1 MNEKK
6 TKIPQWLATIL
17 KYLVMSFVGAILLVA
32 IMCGVYYIAEYNSSD
47 CLTYVVNSDQKTCT
61 VTGTRDYANWALNV
75 PEEIDGYIVTGIADG
90 AFKESDMRLVI
101 LPDTIETIGEYAF
114 YKCQSLSHM
123 KLPQNVSVIGD
134 YAFYGCTSWKNA
146 IIPSSAHTIG
156 VAAYAACFAIEEIN
170 VPASLINIGDMAFS
184 GCSRLVNII
193 VDEANP
199 LWKSVDGVLY
209 SKDMKTIYSYPL
221 GRKNDVFTIPEG
233 VENIHYKAFALNTKL
248 TTINLPSTIKTIGE
262 EVFIAAP
269 DLTMGI
275 EILNYAGSVEKWK
288 FISKPQNWGGY
299 SSDFIIVCTDGQIS
313 KDGTILYK

>member
-1 MNEKK
+1 MINNKSK
-6 TKIPQWLATIL
+6 HWLIKIFLSV
-17 KYLVMSFVGAILLVA
+17 LVFVVVIVIGSFL
-32 IMCGVYYIAEYNSSD
+32 YIDINVLIDSSSLDEMEYI
-47 CLTYVVNSDQKTCT
+47 VNDDQKTCT
-61 VTGTRDYANWALNV
+61 VTGTRDYANWALNI

-275 EILNYAGSVEKWK
+275 EILNYAGSIEKWK

-313 KDGTILYK
+313 KDGTVTYN